1 MGLFRAVLL
10 RHIFRFAFE
19 RSEQLVGIRPS
30 TCHPD
35 ETGIQFT
42 VRLFRLTGAFL
53 RGILFVDAV
62 PDKKSGTDVK
72 DVSTCRE
79 FYASLS
85 IPAKLHKGKQPL
97 FFVFESETEGQS
109 ICEFYDFLMLA
120 RP

>member
-72 DVSTCRE
+72 DVMDCIRHGGYLSQLLQILVQLVKVFCRRMGTDR
-79 FYASLS
+79 F
-85 IPAKLHKGKQPL
+85 K
-97 FFVFESETEGQS
+97 
-109 ICEFYDFLMLA
+109 DFLNGMCQ
-120 RP
+120 PCIHF